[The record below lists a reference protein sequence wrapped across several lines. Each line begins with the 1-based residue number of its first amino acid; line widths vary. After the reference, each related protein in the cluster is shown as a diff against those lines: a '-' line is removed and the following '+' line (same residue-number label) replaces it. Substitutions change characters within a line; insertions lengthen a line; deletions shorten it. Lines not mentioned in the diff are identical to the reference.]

1 MADIKKYA
9 LTSIT
14 LGLSAASGALLIAT
28 TNMFTKEA
36 IAKNEQN
43 KINSG
48 ITEIFGNNATVTET
62 NSVDSNVYKFVTI
75 RYVVSDNLGW
85 AFRTDGFNSY
95 GKVSLIVGF
104 DSNFIY
110 EGLSVIT
117 NEQSFATTLNKNY
130 IKVIQDGSKTVDD
143 VSVSCGATY
152 GAKLVRDMINEA
164 KQAAQDLAGV

>member
-1 MADIKKYA
+1 MPILSCLKK
-9 LTSIT
+9 TGPFESIFI
-14 LGLSAASGALLIAT
+14 AIAT
-28 TNMFTKEA
+28 TSIGIDRNK

-48 ITEIFGNNATVTET
+48 ITEIFGNNASVTET
-62 NSVDSNVYKFVTI
+62 NSIDSNVYKYVTL

-95 GKVSLIVGF
+95 GKISLIVGF
-104 DSNFIY
+104 DTNFAY

-164 KQAAQDLAGV
+164 TILKSALFLINK